1 MTSGEK
7 VHSIRYQLGQSTI
20 IDLGVKPEVVICGN
34 KNYFNIEKLKTGIAV
49 QPLSNFSTNLTILS
63 SERRFLFYLLPS
75 GAQSPDGFVEVK
87 WIPPQE
93 TKLINLRPIKPD
105 TQIELNRKIKL
116 ETDLQIEFV
125 RAKVSPSGRQIFDII
140 VKNDSA
146 KLVALNSIEIIAYTG
161 EQPLKHQALV
171 WENETVKEKSYL
183 SGRLIIAN
191 VRAKNLILHIR
202 FSKRITKI
210 NMKGS

>member
-20 IDLGVKPEVVICGN
+20 IDLDVRPEVVICGN
-34 KNYFNIEKLKTGIAV
+34 KNYFNIEKLKTGITV

-63 SERRFLFYLLPS
+63 GERRFLFYLLPA

-87 WIPPQE
+87 WIPPHE

-116 ETDLQIEFV
+116 ETGLQIEFV
-125 RAKVSPSGRQIFDII
+125 RNKVNSSGRQIFDILI
-140 VKNDSA
+140 KNDRLKIFSA
-146 KLVALNSIEIIAYTG
+146 NSIEIIAFVG

-171 WENETVKEKSYL
+171 WEKESVKEKSPM

-202 FSKRITKI
+202 FSGRTLKV
-210 NMKGS
+210 NMKGI